1 MIDGAVGAVTDG
13 AGKVAGLSVGVGVA
27 RISGEV
33 LATSHGSHSFLH
45 GLCAGRYLHTRVI
58 VTPCGRGAP
67 QTGDMYKCA
76 PCVYAC
82 GVAGTKKSKQV
93 SATPRRARVSA
104 RAASIMPRRARVIAS
119 SASITPSLK
128 LADMA
133 NIGPATHGDLKLL
146 GIQRVA
152 QLARLQPSDAFVLWR
167 KLGRL
172 TGGLHDPC
180 VIDVFM
186 SVISQAHGNKPC
198 PWWHF
203 TKQRKAMMAAHAKHQ
218 LTNTRSN

>member
-1 MIDGAVGAVTDG
+1 
-13 AGKVAGLSVGVGVA
+13 
-27 RISGEV
+27 
-33 LATSHGSHSFLH
+33 
-45 GLCAGRYLHTRVI
+45 
-58 VTPCGRGAP
+58 
-67 QTGDMYKCA
+67 MYKCT
-76 PCVYAC
+76 PCVYAY

-93 SATPRRARVSA
+93 SATPQRARVSA
-104 RAASIMPRRARVIAS
+104 RP
-119 SASITPSLK
+119 ASITPPLK

-133 NIGPATHGDLKLL
+133 NVGPATLGDLKLL

-152 QLARLQPSDAFVLWR
+152 QLAKLQPSDAIVLWR

-186 SVISQAHGNKPC
+186 SVISQAHGNTPC

-203 TKQRKAMMAAHAKHQ
+203 AKQRKAMMAAHAK
-218 LTNTRSN
+218 R

>member
-1 MIDGAVGAVTDG
+1 
-13 AGKVAGLSVGVGVA
+13 VAS
-27 RISGEV
+27 
-33 LATSHGSHSFLH
+33 
-45 GLCAGRYLHTRVI
+45 
-58 VTPCGRGAP
+58 
-67 QTGDMYKCA
+67 
-76 PCVYAC
+76 
-82 GVAGTKKSKQV
+82 TKKSKQV
-93 SATPRRARVSA
+93 SAMQRRARVSA
-104 RAASIMPRRARVIAS
+104 RAT
-119 SASITPSLK
+119 SITSSVTLFGKAKLK
-128 LADMA
+128 APAITLADMA
-133 NIGPATHGDLKLL
+133 NVGPATLGDLKLL

-203 TKQRKAMMAAHAKHQ
+203 TKQRKAMMAAHAK
-218 LTNTRSN
+218 R

>member
-1 MIDGAVGAVTDG
+1 MSAWTRSALVVCSGR
-13 AGKVAGLSVGVGVA
+13 LS
-27 RISGEV
+27 
-33 LATSHGSHSFLH
+33 THWN
-45 GLCAGRYLHTRVI
+45 
-58 VTPCGRGAP
+58 
-67 QTGDMYKCA
+67 KCA

-82 GVAGTKKSKQV
+82 GVASIKKSKQV

-104 RAASIMPRRARVIAS
+104 RG
-119 SASITPSLK
+119 ASITSSITLFGKTTLK
-128 LADMA
+128 APPITLADMT
-133 NIGPATHGDLKLL
+133 NVGPATLGDLKLL

-152 QLARLQPSDAFVLWR
+152 QLAKLQPSDAFVLWR

-186 SVISQAHGNKPC
+186 SVISQAHGNTPC

-203 TKQRKAMMAAHAKHQ
+203 TKQRKAMMAAHAKH
-218 LTNTRSN
+218 